1 MFSKSRS
8 TPCSLVIVETSCCFH
23 MWQMAEKNASP
34 GTFWWVQVKLSLNG
48 CKWPPTMMK
57 LGDGLNHLVVW
68 QLTWTRP
75 KGWYSSGAQDIIIYL
90 EVHNHQLDQFLLESR
105 LSKRETV
112 GAEFFQKWIHIQRI
126 GQERLGQK
134 VQVEQ
139 GKTEEFIGHKWLFHR
154 K

>member
-57 LGDGLNHLVVW
+57 LGDGLNHLAVW

-75 KGWYSSGAQDIIIYL
+75 KRLIFFWCSGYYHLLGSAQPPAGSILIGVSFIK
-90 EVHNHQLDQFLLESR
+90 ERNSWCRV
-105 LSKRETV
+105 LSEMNSHPKNWTRETWTNKPSW
-112 GAEFFQKWIHIQRI
+112 A
-126 GQERLGQK
+126 
-134 VQVEQ
+134 
-139 GKTEEFIGHKWLFHR
+139 GKNWRVHGHKWLFHR